1 MMYDLRVI
9 ARKTRKDF
17 ALTAAKLIMFAIGIG
32 GGTVFFSLSD
42 GLNNIQRLYPNGGRI
57 VAIGTANEYG
67 NSDVTTLSYKT
78 YDYIKDAFPFL
89 QQFANFTL
97 ASQTIQDGG
106 HSEVV
111 QGSWVTPNLFHLLGT
126 RLELGEL
133 MQSPNMYWRD
143 YRWILI
149 THELWQNKFGSD
161 RQIVGK
167 VLHVDGRAHAVL
179 GVLPKGFKLPGDTSS
194 YPPQYFVPF
203 QVSDVEPANLE
214 LGIYRVLALNAGKM
228 SISALQHEIS
238 ANTEAQ
244 KREGELNVVALRD
257 IMIGRSLREKIWLLN
272 DAAAFLVC
280 LAIANISLLCLA
292 QAVAWKKEFAVMSA
306 MGASFLKL
314 VKVLLLENIV
324 QVLLAA
330 PIGVLVSINIQ
341 KALIASIPEN
351 LGLVTEIN
359 LRVFLGIA
367 AVCLLFCFVA
377 SVLPVLRLWK
387 ADVWAN
393 LQPQTQ
399 SIVTPG
405 GFRNRAGISWLV
417 AGEVTLVCIF
427 MFVSG
432 LLLLSQW
439 RRDSVRRGPYVDR
452 ISMFTAKIKPEKYA
466 KREDRVQ
473 MFQNIETNLNTIP
486 GVESVGITGFVI
498 PDETRPRQEFWK
510 ESDNLSQENQSQ
522 IVYRSDASL
531 GYFDTLGIR
540 LLRGRPFDSGDR
552 EQPGHQVVLISQ
564 ETARRY
570 WPNEDPIGK
579 RIRISKATFPPSE
592 IIGVTEDMISA
603 GQNPQP
609 LPMAWRPQTGR
620 PFDSSTYIV
629 RMAPGA
635 ALRRDSIEKAISSL
649 DNEVLIYG
657 PHTLRKD
664 ITDFQW
670 EARFLALVYA
680 FFGAVVLL
688 LSVLGVYS
696 IVLYS
701 TKKKLPEFALRKA
714 LGASRTSLIALLC
727 RAGAMNVAVGSVA
740 GLAIGILFSFKL
752 GSFLYHTSPT
762 ELKVVLATMVLAF
775 CAAFAGYCRPAVEV
789 IKSDPL
795 KILRS

>member
-1 MMYDLRVI
+1 MIYDLRVVV
-9 ARKTRKDF
+9 RKARKDF
-17 ALTAAKLIMFAIGIG
+17 VLTTAKLIMFAIGIG
-32 GGTVFFSLSD
+32 GGTVFFSLFD
-42 GLNNIQRLYPNGGRI
+42 GLHNIQRLYPNGNQI
-57 VAIGTANEYG
+57 VAIGVANSYG
-67 NSDVTTLSYKT
+67 NSDVSTLSYKT
-78 YDYIKDAFPFL
+78 YDYIKDAYPFL

-97 ASQTIQDGG
+97 ASQTIQDGN
-106 HSEVV
+106 HAEVV
-111 QGSWVTPNLFHLLGT
+111 QGAWVTPNLFHLLGV

-133 MQSPNMYWRD
+133 MQSPDMYWRE
-143 YRWILI
+143 YRWILL
-149 THELWQNKFGSD
+149 THELWQNKFGED
-161 RQIVGK
+161 REIIGK
-167 VLHVDGRAHAVL
+167 VIHVDGRAHAVL
-179 GVLPKGFKLPGDTSS
+179 GVLPRGFKLPGDTSN

-203 QVSDVEPANLE
+203 QANDVEPANLE
-214 LGIYRVLALNAGKM
+214 SGIYRVLAMNGSNMNMA
-228 SISALQHEIS
+228 ALQQEIS
-238 ANTEAQ
+238 ANKEAQ
-244 KREGELNVVALRD
+244 KREGELNVVPLRN
-257 IMIGRSLREKIWLLN
+257 IMIGSSLREKIWLLN
-272 DAAAFLVC
+272 GAAIFLVC

-292 QAVAWKKEFAVMSA
+292 QAVAWRKEFAVMNA
-306 MGASFLKL
+306 MGASFPKL
-314 VKVLLLENIV
+314 VKVLLLENIM
-324 QVLLAA
+324 QVLLAT
-330 PIGVLVSINIQ
+330 PIGVLASINIQ

-351 LGLVTEIN
+351 IGLVTEIN
-359 LRVFLGIA
+359 PQVFLGITG
-367 AVCLLFCFVA
+367 VCLLFCFVA

-393 LQPQTQ
+393 LQPQMQ

-405 GFRNRAGISWLV
+405 GFRNRMGISWLV
-417 AGEVTLVCIF
+417 AGEVTLVCVF

-439 RRDSVRRGPYVDR
+439 RRDTVKRSPYLNR

-473 MFQNIETNLNTIP
+473 MFQNIETNLRAIP

-498 PDETRPRQEFWK
+498 PDETRPQQAFWK
-510 ESDNLSQENQSQ
+510 DTDNLSRINESQ
-522 IVYRSDASL
+522 VLYRSDASL

-540 LLRGRPFDSGDR
+540 LLRGRTFNSGDR

-570 WPNEDPIGK
+570 WPNEDPLSKWIRIGK
-579 RIRISKATFPPSE
+579 ASSPPSE

-603 GQNPQP
+603 GQNPQS

-635 ALRRDSIEKAISSL
+635 ALRRDSIEKAIVGL

-664 ITDFQW
+664 ISDFQW
-670 EARFLALVYA
+670 EARFLALVYVL
-680 FFGAVVLL
+680 FGTVVLL

-714 LGASRTSLIALLC
+714 LGASRASLISLLC
-727 RAGAMNVAVGSVA
+727 RAGATNVAIGAVA
-740 GLAIGILFSFKL
+740 GLSIGIALSSKL
-752 GSFLYHTSPT
+752 GIFLYHTSPV
-762 ELKVVLATMVLAF
+762 ESGVVLATLLLALF
-775 CAAFAGYCRPAVEV
+775 AAFIGYYRPAIEV